1 MTANPT
7 SVGIGIIG
15 LGRLGQV
22 RARALANRV
31 GGARLVAVTDIDGGL
46 AEATAARLGCVAVGS
61 AAELVT
67 RDDIDGVVVATP
79 TWIHVEPVELVAA
92 AGKAL
97 FCEKPLASTLADH
110 LHLVQVIDQSG
121 VACMLGF
128 NRRCDPDFLDAQRL
142 VTEGAIGTP
151 TYLHGRMRDPF
162 PPPPWARDP
171 AVGGG
176 LFIDMLIHDF
186 DSARMLLGQ
195 EVTRVFAQS
204 ANLVVDAGDIVGF
217 ADNATVALEF
227 ESGALGQLHSSMHA
241 AYGYDVRTEVFGE
254 RGTIEI
260 GGLRRHNVMLAAEGK
275 GLTYP
280 DTFLPEGEIPHA
292 MFRFGAAYEA
302 EMAVFAAVISGTR
315 SAPANHHDALAAFRI
330 ASAAKESQHRRQP
343 VDVAEIGVD

>member
-1 MTANPT
+1 MT
-7 SVGIGIIG
+7 VGIGIIG

-22 RARALANRV
+22 RARALATRV
-31 GGARLVAVTDIDGGL
+31 DGARLVAVTDLDPAL
-46 AEATAARLGCVAVGS
+46 ADSTAARYGAVATRS
-61 AAELVT
+61 AAELVG

-79 TWIHVEPVELVAA
+79 TSVHVAPVELVAG

-97 FCEKPLASTLADH
+97 FCEKPLASTMADH
-110 LHLVQVIDQSG
+110 RHLVDIIDRAG
-121 VACMLGF
+121 VACMVGF
-128 NRRCDPDFLDAQRL
+128 NRRCDPEFLDARRL
-142 VTEGAIGTP
+142 IVEGAIGKP

-171 AVGGG
+171 GAGGG

-186 DSARMLLGQ
+186 DSARMLLAQ
-195 EVTRVFAQS
+195 EVTQVFAQS

-227 ESGALGQLHSSMHA
+227 ESGALGQMHSSMHA

-260 GGLRRHNVMLAAEGK
+260 GSLQRHNVMLAAEGR
-275 GLTYP
+275 GLTHP
-280 DTFLPEGEIPHA
+280 DTFLPEGDIPHA

-302 EMAVFAAVISGTR
+302 EMAVFAEVVTGART
-315 SAPANHHDALAAFRI
+315 APANHHDALAAFRV
-330 ASAAKESQHRRQP
+330 AAAARESQRRNQP
-343 VDVAEIGVD
+343 VQIAEISGS

>member
-1 MTANPT
+1 MTNKPT
-7 SVGIGIIG
+7 TVGVGIIG

-31 GGARLVAVTDIDGGL
+31 GGARLVAVTDIDFAL
-46 AEATAARLGCVAVGS
+46 AEATAARFGATAVRS
-61 AAELVT
+61 ASELVT

-79 TWIHVEPVELVAA
+79 TSIHVEPVELVAA

-110 LHLVQVIDQSG
+110 LHLVEVVDQAG
-121 VACMLGF
+121 IACMIGF
-128 NRRCDPDFLDAQRL
+128 NRRCDPDFIDARRL
-142 VTEGAIGTP
+142 VLDGAIGIP

-227 ESGALGQLHSSMHA
+227 DSGALGQLHSSMHA

-260 GGLRRHNVMLAAEGK
+260 GDLRRHNVMLAAEGR
-275 GLTYP
+275 GVTYP

-292 MFRFGAAYEA
+292 MFRFAAAYEA
-302 EMAVFAAVISGTR
+302 EMAVFAEVIAGTR
-315 SAPANHHDALAAFRI
+315 TAPANHHDALAAFRI
-330 ASAAKESQHRRQP
+330 AAAAKQSQQRRQP
-343 VDVAEIGVD
+343 VDVADITS

>member
-1 MTANPT
+1 MTAHRRAI
-7 SVGIGIIG
+7 GIGVIG

-31 GGARLVAVTDIDGGL
+31 GGARLVAVSDIDSGL
-46 AEATAARLGCVAVGS
+46 AETTAARLGVVAMPS
-61 AAELVT
+61 AKDLIA
-67 RDDIDGVVVATP
+67 RDDVDGIVVATP

-97 FCEKPLASTLADH
+97 FCEKPLASTIGDH
-110 LHLVQVIDQSG
+110 LHLVRVIEAAG
-121 VACMLGF
+121 IACMVGF
-128 NRRCDPDFLDAQRL
+128 NRRCDSDFLDARQL
-142 VTEGAIGTP
+142 VVDGAIGLP

-204 ANLVVDAGDIVGF
+204 ANLVVDAGDIAGF

-227 ESGALGQLHSSMHA
+227 DSGALGQLHSSMHA

-254 RGTIEI
+254 G
-260 GGLRRHNVMLAAEGK
+260 
-275 GLTYP
+275 
-280 DTFLPEGEIPHA
+280 D
-292 MFRFGAAYEA
+292 
-302 EMAVFAAVISGTR
+302 
-315 SAPANHHDALAAFRI
+315 
-330 ASAAKESQHRRQP
+330 HR
-343 VDVAEIGVD
+343 

>member
-1 MTANPT
+1 VTL
-7 SVGIGIIG
+7 GIGVIG

-22 RARALANRV
+22 RARALASGA
-31 GGARLVAVTDIDGGL
+31 GGGRLVAVTDIDAGL
-46 AEATAARLGCVAVGS
+46 AESTAARLGAIAVPS
-61 AAELVT
+61 AAELIA

-79 TWIHVEPVELVAA
+79 TWIHVDPVEQVAT

-97 FCEKPLASTLADH
+97 FCEKPLASTMADH
-110 LHLVQVIDQSG
+110 LHLVRVIDDAG
-121 VACMLGF
+121 IACMVGF
-128 NRRCDPDFLDAQRL
+128 NRRCDADFIDAQRL
-142 VTEGAIGTP
+142 VADGAIGTP

-186 DSARMLLGQ
+186 DSARMLLGR
-195 EVTRVFAQS
+195 EVVRVFAQS

-227 ESGALGQLHSSMHA
+227 SSGALGQLHSSMHA

-260 GGLRRHNVMLAAEGK
+260 GGLRRHNVMLAAEGR
-275 GLTYP
+275 GVTFP
-280 DTFLPEGEIPHA
+280 DTFLPEGDIPHA
-292 MFRFGAAYEA
+292 MFRFGAAYHA
-302 EMAVFAAVISGTR
+302 EMAVFAEVIAGTR
-315 SAPANHHDALAAFRI
+315 LAPADHHDALAAFRI
-330 ASAAKESQHRRQP
+330 AAAAKESQQRRQP
-343 VDVAEIGVD
+343 VDVAEAGND

>member
-1 MTANPT
+1 M
-7 SVGIGIIG
+7 SVGIGVIG

-31 GGARLVAVTDIDGGL
+31 GGARLVAVTDIDSAL
-46 AEATAARLGCVAVGS
+46 AESTATRFGAVAVRS
-61 AAELVT
+61 AAELVA

-92 AGKAL
+92 TGKAL

-110 LHLVQVIDQSG
+110 HHLVQVVDEAGI
-121 VACMLGF
+121 VCMVGF
-128 NRRCDPDFLDAQRL
+128 NRRCDPDFVDARAL
-142 VTEGAIGTP
+142 VVDGAIGVP

-227 ESGALGQLHSSMHA
+227 ASGALGQLHSSMHA

-254 RGTIEI
+254 LGTIEI
-260 GGLRRHNVMLAAEGK
+260 GGLVRHNVMLAAQGR
-275 GLTYP
+275 GITYP
-280 DTFLPEGEIPHA
+280 DTFLPEGDIPHA

-302 EMAVFAAVISGTR
+302 EMAVFAEVISGSRT
-315 SAPANHHDALAAFRI
+315 SPADHHDALAAFRI
-330 ASAAKESQHRRQP
+330 AAAAKESQSRREP
-343 VDVAEIGVD
+343 VDVAEVDNL

>member
-1 MTANPT
+1 MSVNSA
-7 SVGIGIIG
+7 SVGVGVIG

-31 GGARLVAVTDIDGGL
+31 GGARLVAITDIDRGL
-46 AEATAARLGCVAVGS
+46 AEATAARLGCQAVAS
-61 AAELVT
+61 AAELVAHN
-67 RDDIDGVVVATP
+67 DIDGVVVATP
-79 TWIHVEPVELVAA
+79 TWIHVEPVELVTAA
-92 AGKAL
+92 RKAL

-110 LHLVQVIDQSG
+110 LHLVRVIDQSG
-121 VACMLGF
+121 VACMVGF
-128 NRRCDPDFLDAQRL
+128 NRRCDREFLDAQRL
-142 VTEGAIGTP
+142 VADGAIGTP

-162 PPPPWARDP
+162 PPPLWARDP

-195 EVTRVFAQS
+195 EVTSVFAQS

-260 GGLRRHNVMLAAEGK
+260 GGLRRHDVMLAVEGK

-280 DTFLPEGEIPHA
+280 NTYLPEGDIPHA

-302 EMAVFAAVISGTR
+302 EMAVFGEVIVGKR
-315 SAPANHHDALAAFRI
+315 RAPANHHDALAAFRI
-330 ASAAKESQHRRQP
+330 ASAAKVSQQRRQP
-343 VDVAEIGVD
+343 VDVAEFDGG